1 MINLLHRYIFKELLI
16 SIGISFFFFLFV
28 LLMGETIRDLS
39 ELLTSGKLGF
49 KLFLQLM
56 ALLIPHLAIYAI
68 PFAVLS
74 GILIGFGRMCA
85 DEEITAMKASGFSLY
100 QIASSVFL
108 IAFLGMIISAAF
120 SLYYGPKST
129 LTYRSL
135 IAQSLADNPMGF
147 IQEKKFVKDFP
158 GYVIY
163 VNDRKGKE
171 LNDFWVWELNE
182 ADEVELFVRAE
193 RGELD
198 YNVNKR
204 ALLLNLENGSIEG
217 RTTLDTSSISASSP
231 KILYFQSLPIVL
243 SLDALFENLSTG
255 PIRYKDMTLGQ
266 LMDERESLKEKEV
279 QADGRM
285 SEERKHLQLYI
296 HENLSQAYS
305 VFALSLVA
313 IPLAIRV
320 GRKESLINVLIALL
334 IALLYHLLTVSMS
347 WFDGVEGI
355 RSDLLIWIPNILFQF
370 LGIWLFSKAARQ

>member
-1 MINLLHRYIFKELLI
+1 MINLLHRYIFKELFF
-16 SIGISFFFFLFV
+16 SIGISFCLFLFV
-28 LLMGETIRDLS
+28 LLMGESIRDLS
-39 ELLTSGKLGF
+39 ELLTSGTLSF

-74 GILIGFGRMCA
+74 GILVGIGRMCA

-100 QIASSVFL
+100 QIASSIFL

-135 IAQSLADNPMGF
+135 IAQSLTDNPMGF

-163 VNDRKGKE
+163 VNDRIGNE

-182 ADEVELFVRAE
+182 ANEVELFVRAE

-198 YNVNKR
+198 YNIDKR

-243 SLDALFENLSTG
+243 SLDALLENLSTG
-255 PIRYKDMTLGQ
+255 PIRYKDMTLNQ
-266 LMDERESLKEKEV
+266 LMDERESFIEKEV
-279 QADGRM
+279 LLDGRM

-320 GRKESLINVLIALL
+320 GRKESLINVLIALIL
-334 IALLYHLLTVSMS
+334 ALLYHLLTVSMS
-347 WFDGVEGI
+347 WFVGVEGI
-355 RSDLLIWIPNILFQF
+355 RSDLLIWIPNIIFQF
-370 LGIWLFSKAARQ
+370 FGIWLFSKAAQQ